1 MPRIAPRRKEA
12 LMLCLGFEPGK
23 LSSLHVV
30 FHTKKTERVCHTL
43 AHTIQQHSK
52 KNCKSHITTIHHIAT
67 QHTISH
73 HTTIQHITQYH
84 NTAHHTIPQHS
95 TSHNAAHHTIQHI
108 HHTTIHHITQ
118 NHNTAHHT
126 TVVWTIIL
134 SLPISVF
141 FINSLPLSFA
151 HQTNTRTQV
160 YRPTLS
166 FKNANTS
173 GYVGW

>member
-95 TSHNAAHHTIQHI
+95 TSHNTAHTPYHNTTTQHI
-108 HHTTIHHITQ
+108 TPLLFEQSSSLYQSLSFSST
-118 NHNTAHHT
+118 
-126 TVVWTIIL
+126 L
-134 SLPISVF
+134 SLFHLHIKQTREPKCTD
-141 FINSLPLSFA
+141 LLS
-151 HQTNTRTQV
+151 HLKMLIQV
-160 YRPTLS
+160 GML
-166 FKNANTS
+166 
-173 GYVGW
+173 VGR

>member
-95 TSHNAAHHTIQHI
+95 TSHNTAHTPYHNTPHHTIPQHSTS
-108 HHTTIHHITQ
+108 HHCCLN
-118 NHNTAHHT
+118 NH
-126 TVVWTIIL
+126 
-134 SLPISVF
+134 
-141 FINSLPLSFA
+141 PLSTNLCLF
-151 HQTNTRTQV
+151 HQLSPSFICTPNKHANPSV
-160 YRPTLS
+160 PTYSLI
-166 FKNANTS
+166 
-173 GYVGW
+173 

>member
-84 NTAHHTIPQHS
+84 KTAHHTIPQHS
-95 TSHNAAHHTIQHI
+95 TSHHCCLN
-108 HHTTIHHITQ
+108 
-118 NHNTAHHT
+118 NH
-126 TVVWTIIL
+126 
-134 SLPISVF
+134 
-141 FINSLPLSFA
+141 PLSTNLCLF
-151 HQTNTRTQV
+151 HQLSPSFICTSNKHANPSV
-160 YRPTLS
+160 PTYSLI
-166 FKNANTS
+166 
-173 GYVGW
+173 